1 MRMLTLFNSDAKPM
15 LKMWGVEKKLENE
28 KSKEILKLK
37 YRPAPQAIK
46 DMGYSL
52 YDRGILKDKRKKP
65 EVSKYKF

>member
-1 MRMLTLFNSDAKPM
+1 
-15 LKMWGVEKKLENE
+15 MWGVEKKLENE